1 MKQKNMNKLIGIG
14 MVICAAFIFSGCSK
28 PETAAQ
34 EVKATPVAVEK
45 AYSGSLSGNNQL
57 TGTAKA
63 GSDVEVFPKVAGEV
77 IKVEVD
83 NGSFVKKGQVLAK
96 LDDKEQRLAVE
107 VEKAR
112 VQQAE
117 NALLRAQNGKKQAE
131 KNREQSLVSLKQAEG
146 GIEEAK
152 EGRENNVNNLKRE
165 IENVEQQVEE
175 ATRNTER
182 MNKLYE
188 EGLIS
193 LQQLEQAQ
201 SAERQAKL
209 GLDQLKLKQT
219 QMESELSLT
228 NMQTTVEQATL
239 NIEIAEGTIR
249 DSEVSIK
256 DAQTAV
262 KQAQIALSAAQNRLN
277 DTVITAPV
285 SGRVM
290 AANTKAGEFVTGQ
303 QPFLRIISE
312 DLLDV
317 EMTVTADQLML
328 FEIGDVVSVQFAG
341 QTEKMEGTVTYISPA
356 ADASRLFAIDV
367 RVNNP
372 DKTLRPGMV
381 ATVSVEEVLVAD
393 SVIVPSAA
401 IVERQDQ
408 VFVFTVK
415 ENVVTEREVEVVR
428 YDTDFTAISGDIV
441 ADEEVVVKG
450 QSLLANG
457 DAVRIV
463 KEEK

>member
-1 MKQKNMNKLIGIG
+1 MILKNRNRLIALG
-14 MVICAAFIFSGCSK
+14 MAILAVFVFSGCSE

-45 AYSGSLSGNNQL
+45 AYSGSLSGSNQL

-77 IKVEVD
+77 VKVEVA
-83 NGSFVKKGQVLAK
+83 NGSYVKKGQVLAR
-96 LDDKEQRLAVE
+96 LDDTDQRLAVE
-107 VEKAR
+107 AEKTR

-117 NALLRAQNGKKQAE
+117 NALLRAQNGKAQAE
-131 KNREQSLVSLKQAEG
+131 KNRDQSMISLKQAEG

-152 EGRENNVNNLKRE
+152 EGRENNLNNIKKE
-165 IENVEQQVEE
+165 IENVEQQIEE
-175 ATRNTER
+175 ATRNVER

-209 GLDQLKLKQT
+209 GLDQLELKKAQV
-219 QMESELSLT
+219 ESELSLT
-228 NMQTTVEQATL
+228 NMQSTVEQATL
-239 NIEIAEGTIR
+239 NIKIAEGTIK

-262 KQAQIALSAAQNRLN
+262 KQAQIALSSAQNRLN

-290 AANTKAGEFVTGQ
+290 AANTKEGEFVSGQ

-312 DLLDV
+312 DLIDV
-317 EMTVTADQLML
+317 EMTVTAEQLML
-328 FEIGDVVSVQFAG
+328 FEIGDAVVVQFAG
-341 QTEKMEGTVTYISPA
+341 QTEQREGTVTYISPA
-356 ADASRLFAIDV
+356 ADASRLFAVEV

-401 IVERQDQ
+401 IVERQDR

-415 ENVVTEREVEVVR
+415 ENVVKEREVEVVR
-428 YDTDFTAISGDIV
+428 YDTDFTAISGDIL
-441 ADEEVVVKG
+441 AEEEVVVKG
-450 QSLLANG
+450 QSLLADG
-457 DAVRIV
+457 DAVRII